1 MKKIVFSILVGGL
14 AFVSCSKNK
23 DNALQDSN
31 TMMEEPEVKVND
43 SAAAKA
49 LPDLG
54 AEKAEIPTV
63 KEEAVKVDST
73 QAK

>member
-14 AFVSCSKNK
+14 AFVSCSKNN

-43 SAAAKA
+43 SVAAKT

-54 AEKAEIPTV
+54 AEKAETPTV
-63 KEEAVKVDST
+63 QEAAVKVDSA

>member
-14 AFVSCSKNK
+14 ALVSCSKNN
-23 DNALQDSN
+23 DNSVQDSN
-31 TMMEEPEVKVND
+31 IMMQEPEVKVND
-43 SAAAKA
+43 SAAATT

-54 AEKAEIPTV
+54 AERAQTPTV
-63 KEEAVKVDST
+63 QEAAVKVDSA